1 MEIIV
6 EVISQLR
13 TYSGRNPHWD
23 VIEVHARRLLDW
35 QKAKTSGRLLDD
47 EEMGQSHPYYVGDA
61 SVIQSDKMRV
71 MEFVVE
77 LGDFTD
83 KDIADYKQVLKDN
96 NMDEGLAEA
105 SAKALG
111 HHRSI

>member
-1 MEIIV
+1 MQVIV

-13 TYSGRNPHWD
+13 TYSGRNPHWN
-23 VIEVHARRLLDW
+23 VVEVHARRLLDW

-47 EEMGQSHPYYVGDA
+47 EGRSLHKEWLKGE
-61 SVIQSDKMRV
+61 DKMRV
-71 MEFVVE
+71 VEFVVE

-111 HHRSI
+111 RHRSI

>member
-1 MEIIV
+1 MQVIV

-23 VIEVHARRLLDW
+23 VIEVHARRLLNW

-47 EEMGQSHPYYVGDA
+47 EGRSLYKEWLKGDN
-61 SVIQSDKMRV
+61 KMRV
-71 MEFVVE
+71 VEFVVE

-105 SAKALG
+105 SAKVLG
-111 HHRSI
+111 RHRSI

>member
-1 MEIIV
+1 MQVIV

-13 TYSGRNPHWD
+13 TYSGRNPHWN

-35 QKAKTSGRLLDD
+35 RKAQTSGRLLDD
-47 EEMGQSHPYYVGDA
+47 EGRSLQRITV
-61 SVIQSDKMRV
+61 R
-71 MEFVVE
+71 EFVVE

-96 NMDEGLAEA
+96 NMDEGFAEA
-105 SAKALG
+105 SAKAQG

>member
-1 MEIIV
+1 MQVIV

-47 EEMGQSHPYYVGDA
+47 EHKKWPKVY
-61 SVIQSDKMRV
+61 DKMRV

-111 HHRSI
+111 RHRSI

>member
-1 MEIIV
+1 MQVIV

-23 VIEVHARRLLDW
+23 VIEVHARRLLNW

-47 EEMGQSHPYYVGDA
+47 EGRSLYKEWLKGDN
-61 SVIQSDKMRV
+61 KMRV
-71 MEFVVE
+71 VEFVVE

-96 NMDEGLAEA
+96 NMDEGFAEA
-105 SAKALG
+105 SAKAQD

>member
-1 MEIIV
+1 MQVIV

-13 TYSGRNPHWD
+13 TYSGRNPHWN
-23 VIEVHARRLLDW
+23 VVEVHARRLLDW
-35 QKAKTSGRLLDD
+35 RKAQTSGRLLDD
-47 EEMGQSHPYYVGDA
+47 EHKGWLKGE
-61 SVIQSDKMRV
+61 DKMRV

-96 NMDEGLAEA
+96 NMDEGFAEA
-105 SAKALG
+105 SAKAQD

>member
-1 MEIIV
+1 MQVIV

-35 QKAKTSGRLLDD
+35 QKAKKSGRLLDD
-47 EEMGQSHPYYVGDA
+47 KYVGDKRIT
-61 SVIQSDKMRV
+61 VR
-71 MEFVVE
+71 EFVVE

-96 NMDEGLAEA
+96 NMDEGFAEA
-105 SAKALG
+105 SAKAQD

>member
-1 MEIIV
+1 MQVIV

-47 EEMGQSHPYYVGDA
+47 EHKGWLKGE
-61 SVIQSDKMRV
+61 DKMRV

-96 NMDEGLAEA
+96 NMDEGFAEA
-105 SAKALG
+105 SAKAQD

>member
-1 MEIIV
+1 MQVIV

-47 EEMGQSHPYYVGDA
+47 EHKELPKVY
-61 SVIQSDKMRV
+61 DKMRV

-111 HHRSI
+111 RHRSI